1 MQALTRRSLVLGAI
15 AAPVSA
21 YAQGCYAQTWPTIR
35 LVVPYPPAGSTDVMA
50 RLVQPE
56 LQRRLGTSVIVENRP
71 GASGSIGTAS
81 VAKSPPDGSSW
92 LFVFDNHAA
101 NPFVLG
107 NLPFDTEKDLDPVL
121 FIGTAPYVLATN
133 PSKPFK
139 TLADV
144 IAAAR
149 ARPGA
154 VSYGSV
160 GSGSVGHLAMA
171 LLSKQAGVRLVH
183 VPYRG
188 GGPAMNDAIA
198 GHVDLLIGSTA
209 LAIPQIQAGTIRGVV
224 QTGKARS
231 PALGALPTVSE
242 SGFPNFEAYAWW
254 GVFAPAG
261 TPAEMITRF
270 AAELAASLREPRIAT
285 QLTEG
290 QQVTMALSG
299 SQELR
304 SFLAGQMK
312 TWGAVA
318 REFDIKGE

>member
-21 YAQGCYAQTWPTIR
+21 YAQTCYAQTRYAQASYAQAWPTIR

-56 LQRRLGTSVIVENRP
+56 LQRRLGTTVIVENRP

-101 NPFVLG
+101 NPFVLN

-121 FIGTAPYVLATN
+121 FIGTAPYVVATN

-149 ARPGA
+149 AKPDT

-198 GHVDLLIGSTA
+198 GHVDLLVGSTA
-209 LAIPQIQAGTIRGVV
+209 LAIPQIQAGTVRGVV
-224 QTGKARS
+224 QTGKART
-231 PALGALPTVSE
+231 PALGTIPTVSE
-242 SGFPNFEAYAWW
+242 S
-254 GVFAPAG
+254 
-261 TPAEMITRF
+261 
-270 AAELAASLREPRIAT
+270 
-285 QLTEG
+285 
-290 QQVTMALSG
+290 
-299 SQELR
+299 
-304 SFLAGQMK
+304 
-312 TWGAVA
+312 
-318 REFDIKGE
+318 